1 MEPLGVVALV
11 FGTLLIVGGMG
22 VVAWREL
29 ATHPERRL
37 VGRLRDVIEVLLP
50 VIGIV
55 ILVAITWAV
64 VAR

>member
-1 MEPLGVVALV
+1 MEPLGVAALV

-22 VVAWREL
+22 MVAWREL

-37 VGRLRDVIEVLLP
+37 VGRLRNVLEVLLP
-50 VIGIV
+50 VVGIV

>member
-1 MEPLGVVALV
+1 MEPLGVAALV

-22 VVAWREL
+22 MVAWREL

-37 VGRLRDVIEVLLP
+37 VGRLRNALEVLLP
-50 VIGIV
+50 VVGIV

>member
-1 MEPLGVVALV
+1 MEPLGVAALV

-29 ATHPERRL
+29 ATNPERRL
-37 VGRLRDVIEVLLP
+37 VGPLRNVLEVLLP
-50 VIGIV
+50 VVGIV

>member
-1 MEPLGVVALV
+1 MEPLGVAALV

-37 VGRLRDVIEVLLP
+37 VGHLRNVLEVLLP
-50 VIGIV
+50 VVGIV